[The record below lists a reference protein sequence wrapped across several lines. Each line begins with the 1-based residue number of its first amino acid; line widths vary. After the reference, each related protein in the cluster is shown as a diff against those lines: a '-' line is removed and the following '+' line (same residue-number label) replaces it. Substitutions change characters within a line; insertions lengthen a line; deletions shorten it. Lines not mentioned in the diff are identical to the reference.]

1 MSNLTER
8 EKNRRLF
15 LKYLA
20 ASPVLGMGAQSAL
33 AASAGEMQGRPTD
46 PYIWFPHDPNYAV
59 QRAEDALDVFEMEAT
74 CAKLQPPAHFAFVA
88 SGADDDGGQT
98 ANRAGIAKVA
108 LRPYRLRNVSNVDT
122 SVEVYGEKY
131 SQPFFLCPVGGET
144 IFNPDGVLA
153 GLRAS
158 GKNNVAQMLS
168 TYANATV
175 AQGNQARNGNPVIYQ
190 LYHTS
195 LAPLGNFEVT
205 KALAQKAEREGAKTV
220 AVTIDNP
227 SARKHTQ
234 LMRARRSD
242 RRVCVECHDTTDPTR
257 LGRAGKGGRPI
268 QMAEI
273 PADILNQKPTDP
285 QDWEL
290 IKRLR
295 DVTKM
300 NIILKGIMHPDDAA
314 TAAKLGYGVHV
325 SNHGARNEDTSA
337 STIGVLP
344 DIVTAVKGRVPIFI
358 DGGFRRGMDIVKAL
372 AIGATMVGFGRPWMW
387 GLGAFGE
394 AGVDRVIK
402 IVAAE
407 TLSAMQQVGAASV
420 KELRTMK
427 IVSTSP

>member
-8 EKNRRLF
+8 EKNRRAF

-20 ASPVLGMGAQSAL
+20 ASPAIGIGAKSAL
-33 AASAGEMQGRPTD
+33 AATTGEMQGRPTD

-59 QRAEDALDVFEMEAT
+59 EKPEDALDIFEMEAT
-74 CAKLQPPAHFAFVA
+74 CHKLQPPAHFAFVA

-98 ANRAGIAKVA
+98 ANRAGIAQVA
-108 LRPYRLRNVSNVDT
+108 LRPHRLRNVANVDT

-131 SQPFFLCPVGGET
+131 SMPFFLCPVGGET
-144 IFNPDGVLA
+144 IFNPEGVIA
-153 GLRAS
+153 ALRAS

-175 AQGNQARNGNPVIYQ
+175 AEGNKARNSTPVIYQ

-195 LAPLGNFEVT
+195 LSPMGNFEVT

-227 SARKHTQ
+227 SARKETQ
-234 LMRARRSD
+234 LSRARRGD
-242 RRVCVECHDTTDPTR
+242 RRVCVQCHDTTDPTR
-257 LGRAGKGGRPI
+257 GGGRGSRPR
-268 QMAEI
+268 QMQDLPAE
-273 PADILNQKPTDP
+273 LFTKKPTDP
-285 QDWEL
+285 QDWEM

-295 DVTKM
+295 DATKM

-314 TAAKLGYGVHV
+314 MCAKLGYGVHV
-325 SNHGARNEDTSA
+325 SNHGGRNEDTSA
-337 STIGVLP
+337 STIGALP

-394 AGVDRVIK
+394 PGVDRVIK
-402 IVAAE
+402 ILAAE
-407 TLSAMQQVGAASV
+407 TIAAMQQVGAASV
-420 KELRTMK
+420 KELK
-427 IVSTSP
+427 PNIVYKGP